1 MAALSLTST
10 LLSHS
15 EYQLSSASSLA
26 KNDSSRQPT
35 LGTVPYP
42 ITYKMLGLGI
52 NVQVPNLTSNPLLG
66 SRGSAPPYV
75 SHIDAHMS
83 WKAKVQ
89 PWKGGEKL
97 RRSCVADLQSIE
109 QGFPGIDCAATINAM
124 AAYLVYGCEL
134 DDILETMDMDTAE
147 LSVKH
152 CVSILEGNPISQA
165 NSLGQAFDRLEE
177 ITILY
182 SQHIINLLGPE
193 VAAVVLRD
201 VQVIIIDQLPEIRY
215 NRSDDKLESFFSYL
229 KLREGVIGMF
239 PLFTVLEHYCHA
251 NDASGD
257 ALEDLTLL
265 KTQIVHLTVVQND
278 LGGLEKD
285 FHTPTR
291 NNMVYVLAELKGKS
305 INGKSDLAS
314 SLDTLREA
322 ETQHNAL
329 VSGAI
334 DTWSR
339 IQRSPY
345 TEAQKRFAN
354 MVLTLAFTHL
364 EWVLATQ
371 RYNVDKSVEKIGA
384 FC

>member
-1 MAALSLTST
+1 M
-10 LLSHS
+10 
-15 EYQLSSASSLA
+15 
-26 KNDSSRQPT
+26 
-35 LGTVPYP
+35 
-42 ITYKMLGLGI
+42 
-52 NVQVPNLTSNPLLG
+52 
-66 SRGSAPPYV
+66 
-75 SHIDAHMS
+75 
-83 WKAKVQ
+83 
-89 PWKGGEKL
+89 
-97 RRSCVADLQSIE
+97 
-109 QGFPGIDCAATINAM
+109 
-124 AAYLVYGCEL
+124 
-134 DDILETMDMDTAE
+134 
-147 LSVKH
+147 
-152 CVSILEGNPISQA
+152 
-165 NSLGQAFDRLEE
+165 
-177 ITILY
+177 
-182 SQHIINLLGPE
+182 
-193 VAAVVLRD
+193 
-201 VQVIIIDQLPEIRY
+201 IIIDQLPEIRY
-215 NRSDDKLESFFSYL
+215 NRSNDKLESFSSYL

-239 PLFTVLEHYCHA
+239 PLFTVLEHYCRA

-291 NNMVYVLAELKGKS
+291 SNMVYVLAELKGNS

-329 VSGAI
+329 VFGAI

-339 IQRSPY
+339 IQRNPY